1 MQLGSDTGAQTGS
14 GIGLRLASAADDH
27 TLDKI
32 TRQLLAEDFVAYER
46 ELDRALRPQA
56 PYLGRE
62 EQELYRRGKRIRPM
76 LLLLSARMIA
86 GDRPLPP
93 KVIKAAA
100 SLEMLHVATLIH
112 DDIIDDAMTRRG
124 LVSINV
130 RHGTN
135 AAILLG
141 DMQFVQAIRTFIDA
155 IETETEMGLVKLVL
169 DTAFRIC
176 AGELDEL
183 RSEPGH
189 EVTAQRERYMEVIE
203 RKTAIM
209 FGLACETG
217 VALVEGR
224 TGQSRRAGFFGRRV
238 GRAFQIFDDLMDF
251 LQPSSGSGKGQ
262 GIDLARRTLSLPLI
276 FAMEELGPDHLVS
289 RIMRRAAATPAE
301 LAEGVA
307 AVARSN
313 APARAYAEARAQALD
328 AETYLRGFAD
338 SPYRDALG
346 AIARITVNRAF

>member
-1 MQLGSDTGAQTGS
+1 MRCAAPDTLRGR
-14 GIGLRLASAADDH
+14 LRLSSGTGDA
-27 TLDKI
+27 LDEI
-32 TRQLLAEDFVAYER
+32 TGRLLAEDFARYEV
-46 ELDRALRPQA
+46 ELSRALSPQA
-56 PYLGRE
+56 PYLGAE

-76 LLLLSARMIA
+76 LLMLSARMIA
-86 GDRPLPP
+86 GDGPLPA
-93 KVIKAAA
+93 KVIKAAV

-124 LVSINV
+124 IASVNA

-141 DMQFVQAIRTFIDA
+141 DMQFVQAIRTFTDA

-183 RSEPGH
+183 RSDPGRDP
-189 EVTAQRERYMEVIE
+189 VAQRERYMEVIE

-224 TGQSRRAGFFGRRV
+224 TGQSRRAGFYGRRV
-238 GRAFQIFDDLMDF
+238 GRAFQIFDDLMDI
-251 LQPSSGSGKGQ
+251 LQAPEGSGKGR
-262 GIDLARRTLSLPLI
+262 GTDLARRTLSLPLI

-289 RIMRRAAATPAE
+289 RILRGAEATPAE
-301 LAEGVA
+301 LAQGVE
-307 AVARSN
+307 AVIRSG
-313 APARAYAEARAQALD
+313 APARAWAEARLQALD
-328 AETYLRGFAD
+328 AETYLRGFAE
-338 SPYRDALG
+338 SPWRDALRT
-346 AIARITVNRAF
+346 IALVTVNRAF